1 VQPSFVARYSGRVR
15 TIRRSVT
22 NILVLLAGA
31 YALIVLL
38 VWWQQE
44 RLVFPGAGRGAR
56 PIDAPGAQVGELVGQ
71 GGRAFRIVEVAAAE
85 PRAVLLWFVGN
96 GEDLRSAAWRAHELA
111 AHGVTVLSAEY
122 PGYGGSAG
130 DPGVAA
136 ILHNAEVVGR
146 HAAQR
151 AQALG
156 VPLRLGGSSMGT
168 FSAVHLA
175 ARGVG
180 DRVLLL
186 APPTTLA
193 DAAGVG
199 FWWLPVGALL
209 RHRFDNLA
217 AAPRVAMPALVV
229 HGTDDTVVPDR
240 LGRQLAAAF
249 AGPTAFVPVRGA
261 GHNDLTLG
269 RSGSVGAQVG
279 AFLRGEPLDDAFV
292 KPHAPR

>member
-1 VQPSFVARYSGRVR
+1 MR

-22 NILVLLAGA
+22 NILLLLSAA

-38 VWWQQE
+38 VWWQQD
-44 RLVFPGAGRGAR
+44 RLVFPGAGRGVR
-56 PIDAPGAQVGELVGQ
+56 PIEAPGAQVGELVGH
-71 GGRAFRIVEVAAAE
+71 GGLAFRIVEVAAAE

-130 DPGVAA
+130 EPGVAA
-136 ILHNAEVVGR
+136 MLHNAEVVGA
-146 HAAQR
+146 HAARR
-151 AQALG
+151 AQTLG

-175 ARGVG
+175 AKGVG

-186 APPTTLA
+186 APPTTLV

-199 FWWLPVGALL
+199 FWWLPVGLLL

-217 AAPRVAMPALVV
+217 AAPRVAAPVLVV

-240 LGRQLAAAF
+240 LGRQLVAAF
-249 AGPTAFVPVRGA
+249 AGKTAFVSVAGA

-279 AFLRGEPLDDAFV
+279 AFLRGEALDASF
-292 KPHAPR
+292 APARETR